1 MCQLRMSTRDSVTS
15 MADTRRVIRRIAPCS
30 AILHLTGRF
39 TYLKSRL
46 LPSYY
51 SHSDYP
57 SSSGGVEQSIDLN

>member
-1 MCQLRMSTRDSVTS
+1 MCQLRMSTRDSMTS

-46 LPSYY
+46 PSYY

-57 SSSGGVEQSIDLN
+57 SSAGGVEQSIDLD